1 MATAKPHP
9 KGVQPLCCVRIDFHS
24 LLMPADKGRKLVELL
39 ESAAQV
45 RQRYD
50 GGAIYEL
57 TGDDLEVEYQ
67 TVKAS
72 QVRRPASSSG
82 ATQGLLPVEPLKLTG
97 GAR

>member
-72 QVRRPASSSG
+72 QVRAAPGVVPSPSRAIG
-82 ATQGLLPVEPLKLTG
+82 HELLKLTG
-97 GAR
+97 GSR